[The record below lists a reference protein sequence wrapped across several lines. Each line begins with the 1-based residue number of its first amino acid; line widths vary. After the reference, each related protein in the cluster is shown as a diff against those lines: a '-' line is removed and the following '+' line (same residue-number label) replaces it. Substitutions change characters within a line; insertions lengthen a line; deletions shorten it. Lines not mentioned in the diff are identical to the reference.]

1 NIEKFL
7 EDTQK
12 HICGKVFIKLYPYNF
27 DIIGIES
34 KYDMMQAKFAQYG
47 EMNTAFSGE
56 DVKGFTKI
64 LSNQIKL
71 YNSVED

>member
-1 NIEKFL
+1 
-7 EDTQK
+7 
-12 HICGKVFIKLYPYNF
+12 
-27 DIIGIES
+27 
-34 KYDMMQAKFAQYG
+34 MQNGFAQYG

-71 YNSVED
+71 YNSVD